1 MFFFYTKAT
10 SNIIQKRPQS
20 PQISYKYHTS
30 HLKDHTDRE
39 ANPGT
44 HGASDGGDE
53 RGERVARRLR
63 DRFHIQR
70 HEIDLKSGMGSEQSV
85 QQNAFEK

>member
-1 MFFFYTKAT
+1 MVHVFIFTKA
-10 SNIIQKRPQS
+10 
-20 PQISYKYHTS
+20 
-30 HLKDHTDRE
+30 HLKYHTDRE

-44 HGASDGGDE
+44 HGASDGGNE

-70 HEIDLKSGMGSEQSV
+70 HEIDLKSVRMEFPLISSSV
-85 QQNAFEK
+85 L

>member
-1 MFFFYTKAT
+1 MSLNTPILMVHVFFSTK
-10 SNIIQKRPQS
+10 R
-20 PQISYKYHTS
+20 

-53 RGERVARRLR
+53 CGERIARRLR

-70 HEIDLKSGMGSEQSV
+70 HEIDLKSVFGE
-85 QQNAFEK
+85 N